1 MALTIEKMDFRK
13 TKLIYIILFLLVFMN
28 KLTTIYVFSQME
40 FLGTVIEFVQV
51 PMYGGLI
58 YIIAQKKYSL
68 KELMTFLVVGIL
80 LLIGYVV
87 SGQAAYFKGFLL
99 IIASKNIPYR
109 KILNVCRKALTF
121 VLGLGIFLFLIGISN
136 SGISRRGASGL
147 GFGHPNVTAQLIMII
162 ILLWTSEKAGKLK
175 PIHYIG
181 IELGGLI
188 TFLLTDSKTS
198 TIVILLIPLVMVF
211 SEKIM
216 SRTWYS
222 KVPKF
227 LMTYSQLLVILFTYL
242 SARFLET
249 SNMLKTLD
257 LFFTNRLFLNYY
269 VLNKFGIKLFGQNVT
284 LRDNSG
290 TIYNNIHG
298 WYNWS
303 VTCDCSYMV
312 TLLVMGLIPTVIILI
327 GYILLMKKAI
337 KRHNYMIMSVA
348 LLLAIYSFCE
358 SQMLEVY
365 SSFVYFYLIADD
377 IVLDDSKA
385 KIIMVLI
392 RLILIILLCHEKR
405 GES

>member
-1 MALTIEKMDFRK
+1 MALAIEKMNFRK

-28 KLTTIYVFSQME
+28 KLTTIYVFSQMD
-40 FLGTVIEFVQV
+40 FLGTVIDFVQV

-58 YIIAQKKYSL
+58 YIIAQKEYSL
-68 KELMTFLVVGIL
+68 KELMVFLVVGIL
-80 LLIGYVV
+80 LLIGYIV

-121 VLGLGIFLFLIGISN
+121 VLGLGVFLFVIGISN
-136 SGISRRGASGL
+136 SGLSRRGVSGL
-147 GFGHPNVTAQLIMII
+147 GFGHPNVTAQLLMII
-162 ILLWTSEKAGKLK
+162 ILLWVSEKAGKLK

-181 IELGGLI
+181 IELSGLI

-198 TIVILLIPLVMVF
+198 TIVIFSIPFVMVF

-227 LMTYSQLLVILFTYL
+227 LMTYSQLLVMLFTYL

-249 SNMLKTLD
+249 SSILKTLD
-257 LFFTNRLFLNYY
+257 LVFTNRLFLNYY
-269 VLNKFGIKLFGQNVT
+269 ALNKFGIKLFGQNVT
-284 LRDNSG
+284 LSDNSG

-298 WYNWS
+298 CYNWS
-303 VTCDCSYMV
+303 VTCDCSYMA
-312 TLLVMGLIPTVIILI
+312 TLLVMGFIPTVIILI

-377 IVLDDSKA
+377 IVLDNSK
-385 KIIMVLI
+385 V
-392 RLILIILLCHEKR
+392 
-405 GES
+405 

>member
-40 FLGTVIEFVQV
+40 FLGTAIEFVQV

-162 ILLWTSEKAGKLK
+162 ILLRTSEKAGKLK

-385 KIIMVLI
+385 KIITNNI
-392 RLILIILLCHEKR
+392 
-405 GES
+405 

>member
-1 MALTIEKMDFRK
+1 
-13 TKLIYIILFLLVFMN
+13 
-28 KLTTIYVFSQME
+28 ME
-40 FLGTVIEFVQV
+40 FLGTVIDFVQV

-58 YIIAQKKYSL
+58 YIIVQKKYSL

-121 VLGLGIFLFLIGISN
+121 VLVGDFFFFVGISN
-136 SGISRRGASGL
+136 AGISRRGASGL

-162 ILLWTSEKAGKLK
+162 ILLWASEKAGKLK
-175 PIHYIG
+175 LIHYIG

-227 LMTYSQLLVILFTYL
+227 LMTYSQLLVTLFTYL

-257 LFFTNRLFLNYY
+257 LVFTNRLFLNYY
-269 VLNKFGIKLFGQNVT
+269 VLNKFGLKLFGQNVT
-284 LRDNSG
+284 LSDNSG

-377 IVLDDSKA
+377 VVLDDSKA
-385 KIIMVLI
+385 KTITNNI
-392 RLILIILLCHEKR
+392 
-405 GES
+405 

>member
-40 FLGTVIEFVQV
+40 FLGTVIDFVQV

-58 YIIAQKKYSL
+58 YIIVQKKYSL
-68 KELMTFLVVGIL
+68 KELMAFLVIGIL
-80 LLIGYVV
+80 LLVGYVI

-109 KILNVCRKALTF
+109 RILNVCRKALTF
-121 VLGLGIFLFLIGISN
+121 VLGLGIFLFLTGISN

-147 GFGHPNVTAQLIMII
+147 GFGHPNVIAQLIMII
-162 ILLWTSEKAGKLK
+162 ILLWVSEKAGKLK
-175 PIHYIG
+175 PVHYIG

-198 TIVILLIPLVMVF
+198 TIVILLIPLVMVV

-227 LMTYSQLLVILFTYL
+227 LMTYSQLLVMLFTYL

-257 LFFTNRLFLNYY
+257 LVFTNRLFLNYY

-284 LRDNSG
+284 LSDNSG

-377 IVLDDSKA
+377 IVLDDFKA
-385 KIIMVLI
+385 KDYNQKHIMKNLVRSI
-392 RLILIILLCHEKR
+392 
-405 GES
+405 G

>member
-28 KLTTIYVFSQME
+28 KLTTIYVFSQMKY
-40 FLGTVIEFVQV
+40 LGTVIDFVQV

-58 YIIAQKKYSL
+58 YIIMQKKYSL

-121 VLGLGIFLFLIGISN
+121 VLGLGFFLFLIGISN

-162 ILLWTSEKAGKLK
+162 ILLWVSEKAGKLK

-188 TFLLTDSKTS
+188 SFLLTDSKTS
-198 TIVILLIPLVMVF
+198 TIVIFLIPFVMVF

-222 KVPKF
+222 KAPKF
-227 LMTYSQLLVILFTYL
+227 LMTYSQLLIMLFTYL

-249 SNMLKTLD
+249 SSILKTLD
-257 LFFTNRLFLNYY
+257 LVFTNRLFLNYY

-284 LRDNSG
+284 LSDNSG

-303 VTCDCSYMV
+303 VTCDSSYMV

-377 IVLDDSKA
+377 VALDDSKE
-385 KIIMVLI
+385 KIITNNI
-392 RLILIILLCHEKR
+392 
-405 GES
+405 

>member
-348 LLLAIYSFCE
+348 LLLVIYSFCE

-385 KIIMVLI
+385 KIITNNI
-392 RLILIILLCHEKR
+392 
-405 GES
+405 

>member
-40 FLGTVIEFVQV
+40 FLGTAIEFVQV

-147 GFGHPNVTAQLIMII
+147 GFGHPNVTAQLII

-385 KIIMVLI
+385 KIITNNI
-392 RLILIILLCHEKR
+392 
-405 GES
+405 

>member
-40 FLGTVIEFVQV
+40 FLGTAIEFVQV

-312 TLLVMGLIPTVIILI
+312 TLLVMGLIPT
-327 GYILLMKKAI
+327 
-337 KRHNYMIMSVA
+337 
-348 LLLAIYSFCE
+348 
-358 SQMLEVY
+358 
-365 SSFVYFYLIADD
+365 
-377 IVLDDSKA
+377 
-385 KIIMVLI
+385 
-392 RLILIILLCHEKR
+392 
-405 GES
+405 

>member
-1 MALTIEKMDFRK
+1 MTLTIEKMDFRK

-40 FLGTVIEFVQV
+40 FLGTVIDFVQV

-58 YIIAQKKYSL
+58 YIIVQKKYSL

-136 SGISRRGASGL
+136 AEILRRGASGL

-162 ILLWTSEKAGKLK
+162 ILLWASEKAGKLK
-175 PIHYIG
+175 LIHYIG

-227 LMTYSQLLVILFTYL
+227 LMTYSQLLVTLFTYL
-242 SARFLET
+242 SARFIET
-249 SNMLKTLD
+249 SNMLKMLD
-257 LFFTNRLFLNYY
+257 LVFTNRLFLNYY
-269 VLNKFGIKLFGQNVT
+269 ALNKFGIKLFGQNVT

-298 WYNWS
+298 WYNWN
-303 VTCDCSYMV
+303 VTCDSSYMV

-377 IVLDDSKA
+377 VVLDDSKA
-385 KIIMVLI
+385 KTITNNI
-392 RLILIILLCHEKR
+392 
-405 GES
+405 

>member
-1 MALTIEKMDFRK
+1 MALAIEKMNFRK

-28 KLTTIYVFSQME
+28 KLTTIYVFSQMD
-40 FLGTVIEFVQV
+40 FLGTVIDFVQV

-58 YIIAQKKYSL
+58 YIIAQKEYSL
-68 KELMTFLVVGIL
+68 KELMVFLVVGIL
-80 LLIGYVV
+80 LLIGYIV
-87 SGQAAYFKGFLL
+87 SGQAAFFKGFLL

-121 VLGLGIFLFLIGISN
+121 VLGLGVFLFVIGISN
-136 SGISRRGASGL
+136 SGLSRRGVSGL
-147 GFGHPNVTAQLIMII
+147 GFGHPNVTAQLLMII
-162 ILLWTSEKAGKLK
+162 ILLWVSEKAGKLK

-181 IELGGLI
+181 IELSGLI

-198 TIVILLIPLVMVF
+198 TIVIFSIPFVMVF

-227 LMTYSQLLVILFTYL
+227 LMTYSQLLVMLFTYL

-249 SNMLKTLD
+249 SSILKTLD
-257 LFFTNRLFLNYY
+257 LVFTNRLFLNYY
-269 VLNKFGIKLFGQNVT
+269 ALNKFGIKLFGQNVT
-284 LRDNSG
+284 LSDNSG

-298 WYNWS
+298 LYNWS
-303 VTCDCSYMV
+303 VTCDCSYMA
-312 TLLVMGLIPTVIILI
+312 TLLVMGFIPTVIILI

-377 IVLDDSKA
+377 IVLDNSK
-385 KIIMVLI
+385 V
-392 RLILIILLCHEKR
+392 
-405 GES
+405 

>member
-40 FLGTVIEFVQV
+40 FLGTVIDFVQV

-58 YIIAQKKYSL
+58 YIIVQKKYSL
-68 KELMTFLVVGIL
+68 KELMAFLVIGIL
-80 LLIGYVV
+80 LLVGYVI

-109 KILNVCRKALTF
+109 RIINVCRKALTF
-121 VLGLGIFLFLIGISN
+121 VLGLGIFLFLTGISN

-162 ILLWTSEKAGKLK
+162 ILLWVSEKAGKLK
-175 PIHYIG
+175 PVHYIG

-227 LMTYSQLLVILFTYL
+227 LMTYSQLLVMLFTYL

-257 LFFTNRLFLNYY
+257 LVFTNRLFLNYY

-284 LRDNSG
+284 LSDNSG

-377 IVLDDSKA
+377 IVLDDFKA
-385 KIIMVLI
+385 KDYNQKHIMKI
-392 RLILIILLCHEKR
+392 
-405 GES
+405 

>member
-40 FLGTVIEFVQV
+40 FLGTAIEFVQV

-385 KIIMVLI
+385 KIITNNI
-392 RLILIILLCHEKR
+392 
-405 GES
+405 

>member
-242 SARFLET
+242 S
-249 SNMLKTLD
+249 S
-257 LFFTNRLFLNYY
+257 NYY

-385 KIIMVLI
+385 KIITNNI
-392 RLILIILLCHEKR
+392 
-405 GES
+405 

>member
-1 MALTIEKMDFRK
+1 MALAIEKMNFRK

-28 KLTTIYVFSQME
+28 KLTTIYVFSQMD
-40 FLGTVIEFVQV
+40 FLGTVIDFVQV

-58 YIIAQKKYSL
+58 YIIAQKEYSL
-68 KELMTFLVVGIL
+68 KELMVFLVVGIL
-80 LLIGYVV
+80 LLIGYIV

-121 VLGLGIFLFLIGISN
+121 VLGLGVFLFVIGISN
-136 SGISRRGASGL
+136 SGLSRRGVSGL
-147 GFGHPNVTAQLIMII
+147 GFGHPNVTAQLLMII
-162 ILLWTSEKAGKLK
+162 ILLWVSEKAGKLK

-181 IELGGLI
+181 IELSGLI

-198 TIVILLIPLVMVF
+198 TIVIFSIPFVMVF

-216 SRTWYS
+216 SQTWYS

-227 LMTYSQLLVILFTYL
+227 LMTYSQLLVMLFTYL

-249 SNMLKTLD
+249 SSILKTLD
-257 LFFTNRLFLNYY
+257 LVFTNRLFLNYY
-269 VLNKFGIKLFGQNVT
+269 ALNKFGIKLFGQNVT
-284 LRDNSG
+284 LSDNSG

-303 VTCDCSYMV
+303 VTCDCSYMA
-312 TLLVMGLIPTVIILI
+312 TLLVMGFIPTVIILI

-377 IVLDDSKA
+377 IVLDNSK
-385 KIIMVLI
+385 V
-392 RLILIILLCHEKR
+392 
-405 GES
+405 

>member
-40 FLGTVIEFVQV
+40 FLGTAIEFVQV

-198 TIVILLIPLVMVF
+198 TIVILLIALVMVF

-385 KIIMVLI
+385 KIITNNI
-392 RLILIILLCHEKR
+392 
-405 GES
+405 

>member
-40 FLGTVIEFVQV
+40 FLGTVIDFVQV

-58 YIIAQKKYSL
+58 YIIVQKKYSL
-68 KELMTFLVVGIL
+68 KELMAFLVIGIL
-80 LLIGYVV
+80 LLVGYVI

-109 KILNVCRKALTF
+109 RILNVCRKALTF
-121 VLGLGIFLFLIGISN
+121 VLGLGIFLFLTGISN

-147 GFGHPNVTAQLIMII
+147 GFGHTNVTAQLIMII
-162 ILLWTSEKAGKLK
+162 ILLWVSEKAGKLK
-175 PIHYIG
+175 PVHYIG

-227 LMTYSQLLVILFTYL
+227 LMTYSQLLVMLFTYL

-257 LFFTNRLFLNYY
+257 LVFTNRLFLNYY

-284 LRDNSG
+284 LSDNSG

-377 IVLDDSKA
+377 IVLDDFKA
-385 KIIMVLI
+385 KDYNQKHIMKNLVRTI
-392 RLILIILLCHEKR
+392 
-405 GES
+405 G

>member
-1 MALTIEKMDFRK
+1 MALAIEKMNFRK

-28 KLTTIYVFSQME
+28 KLTTIYVFSQMD
-40 FLGTVIEFVQV
+40 FLGTVIDFVQV

-58 YIIAQKKYSL
+58 YIIAQKEYSL
-68 KELMTFLVVGIL
+68 KELMVFLVVGIL
-80 LLIGYVV
+80 LLIGYIV

-121 VLGLGIFLFLIGISN
+121 VLGLGVFQFVIGISN
-136 SGISRRGASGL
+136 SGLSRRGVSGL
-147 GFGHPNVTAQLIMII
+147 GFGHPNVTAQLLMII
-162 ILLWTSEKAGKLK
+162 ILLWVSEKAGKLK

-181 IELGGLI
+181 IELSGLI

-198 TIVILLIPLVMVF
+198 TIVIFSIPFVMVF

-227 LMTYSQLLVILFTYL
+227 LMTYSQLLVMLFTYL

-249 SNMLKTLD
+249 SSILKTLD
-257 LFFTNRLFLNYY
+257 LVFTNRLFLNYY
-269 VLNKFGIKLFGQNVT
+269 ALNKFGIKLFGQNVT
-284 LRDNSG
+284 LSDNSG

-303 VTCDCSYMV
+303 VTCDCSYMA
-312 TLLVMGLIPTVIILI
+312 TLLVMGFIPTVIILI

-377 IVLDDSKA
+377 IVLDNSK
-385 KIIMVLI
+385 V
-392 RLILIILLCHEKR
+392 
-405 GES
+405 

>member
-1 MALTIEKMDFRK
+1 MALAIEKMNFRK

-28 KLTTIYVFSQME
+28 KLTTIYVFSQMD
-40 FLGTVIEFVQV
+40 FLGTVIDFVQV

-58 YIIAQKKYSL
+58 YIIAQKEYSL
-68 KELMTFLVVGIL
+68 KELMVFLVVGIL
-80 LLIGYVV
+80 LLIGYIV

-121 VLGLGIFLFLIGISN
+121 VLGLGVFLFVIGISN
-136 SGISRRGASGL
+136 SGLSRRGVSGL
-147 GFGHPNVTAQLIMII
+147 GFGHPNVTAQLLMII
-162 ILLWTSEKAGKLK
+162 ILLWVSEKAGKLK

-181 IELGGLI
+181 IELSGLI

-198 TIVILLIPLVMVF
+198 TIVIFSIPFVMVF

-303 VTCDCSYMV
+303 VTCDCSYMA
-312 TLLVMGLIPTVIILI
+312 TLLVMGFIPTVIILI

-377 IVLDDSKA
+377 IVLDNSK
-385 KIIMVLI
+385 V
-392 RLILIILLCHEKR
+392 
-405 GES
+405 

>member
-1 MALTIEKMDFRK
+1 
-13 TKLIYIILFLLVFMN
+13 
-28 KLTTIYVFSQME
+28 ME
-40 FLGTVIEFVQV
+40 FLGTAIEFVQV

-385 KIIMVLI
+385 KIITNNI
-392 RLILIILLCHEKR
+392 
-405 GES
+405 

>member
-1 MALTIEKMDFRK
+1 MALAIEKMNFRK

-28 KLTTIYVFSQME
+28 KLTTIYVFSQMD
-40 FLGTVIEFVQV
+40 FLGTVIDFVQV

-58 YIIAQKKYSL
+58 YIIAQKEYSL
-68 KELMTFLVVGIL
+68 KELMVFLVVGIL
-80 LLIGYVV
+80 LLIGYIV

-121 VLGLGIFLFLIGISN
+121 VLGLGIFLFVIGISN
-136 SGISRRGASGL
+136 SGLSRRGVSGL
-147 GFGHPNVTAQLIMII
+147 GFGHPNVTAQLLMII
-162 ILLWTSEKAGKLK
+162 ILLWVSEKAGKLK

-181 IELGGLI
+181 IELSGLI

-198 TIVILLIPLVMVF
+198 TIVIFSIPFVMVF

-227 LMTYSQLLVILFTYL
+227 LMTYSQLLVMLFTYL

-249 SNMLKTLD
+249 SSILKTLD
-257 LFFTNRLFLNYY
+257 LVFTNRLFLNYY
-269 VLNKFGIKLFGQNVT
+269 ALNKFGIKLFGQNVT
-284 LRDNSG
+284 LSDNSG

-303 VTCDCSYMV
+303 VTCDCSYMA
-312 TLLVMGLIPTVIILI
+312 TLLVMGFIPTVIILI

-377 IVLDDSKA
+377 IVLDNSK
-385 KIIMVLI
+385 V
-392 RLILIILLCHEKR
+392 
-405 GES
+405 

>member
-40 FLGTVIEFVQV
+40 FLGTAIEFVQV

-290 TIYNNIHG
+290 SIYNNIHG

-385 KIIMVLI
+385 KIITNNI
-392 RLILIILLCHEKR
+392 
-405 GES
+405 

>member
-121 VLGLGIFLFLIGISN
+121 VLGLGIFIFLIGISN

-198 TIVILLIPLVMVF
+198 TIVILLIPLVIVF

-385 KIIMVLI
+385 KIITNNI
-392 RLILIILLCHEKR
+392 
-405 GES
+405 

>member
-147 GFGHPNVTAQLIMII
+147 GFGHPNVKAQLIMII

-385 KIIMVLI
+385 KIITNNI
-392 RLILIILLCHEKR
+392 
-405 GES
+405 

>member
-40 FLGTVIEFVQV
+40 FLGTVIDFVQV

-58 YIIAQKKYSL
+58 YIIVQKKYSL
-68 KELMTFLVVGIL
+68 KELMAFLVIGIL
-80 LLIGYVV
+80 LLVGYVI

-109 KILNVCRKALTF
+109 RILNVCRKALTF
-121 VLGLGIFLFLIGISN
+121 VLGLGIFLFLTGISN

-162 ILLWTSEKAGKLK
+162 ILLWVSEKAGKLK
-175 PIHYIG
+175 PVHYIG

-227 LMTYSQLLVILFTYL
+227 LMTYSQLLVMLFTYL

-257 LFFTNRLFLNYY
+257 LIFTNRLFLNYY

-284 LRDNSG
+284 LSDNSG

-377 IVLDDSKA
+377 IVLDDFKA
-385 KIIMVLI
+385 KDYNQKHIMKNLVRTI
-392 RLILIILLCHEKR
+392 
-405 GES
+405 G

>member
-1 MALTIEKMDFRK
+1 MALAIEKMNFRK

-28 KLTTIYVFSQME
+28 KLTTIYVFSQMD
-40 FLGTVIEFVQV
+40 FLGTVIDFVQV

-58 YIIAQKKYSL
+58 YIIVQKEYSL
-68 KELMTFLVVGIL
+68 KELMVFLVVGIL
-80 LLIGYVV
+80 LLIGYIV

-121 VLGLGIFLFLIGISN
+121 VLGLGVFLFVIGISN
-136 SGISRRGASGL
+136 SGLSRRGVSGL
-147 GFGHPNVTAQLIMII
+147 GFGHPNVTAQLLMII
-162 ILLWTSEKAGKLK
+162 ILLWVSEKAGKLK

-181 IELGGLI
+181 IELSGLI

-198 TIVILLIPLVMVF
+198 TIVIFSIPFVMVF

-227 LMTYSQLLVILFTYL
+227 LMTYSQLLVMLFTYL

-249 SNMLKTLD
+249 SSILKTLD
-257 LFFTNRLFLNYY
+257 LVFTNRLFLNYY
-269 VLNKFGIKLFGQNVT
+269 ALNKFGIKLFGQNVT
-284 LRDNSG
+284 LSDNSG

-303 VTCDCSYMV
+303 VTCDCSYMA
-312 TLLVMGLIPTVIILI
+312 TLLVMGFIPTVIILI

-377 IVLDDSKA
+377 IVLDNSK
-385 KIIMVLI
+385 V
-392 RLILIILLCHEKR
+392 
-405 GES
+405 

>member
-13 TKLIYIILFLLVFMN
+13 TKLIYIVLFLLVFMN

-40 FLGTVIEFVQV
+40 FLGTVIDFVQV

-58 YIIAQKKYSL
+58 YIIVQKKYSL

-136 SGISRRGASGL
+136 AEILRRGASGL

-162 ILLWTSEKAGKLK
+162 ILLWASEKAGKLK
-175 PIHYIG
+175 LIHYIG

-227 LMTYSQLLVILFTYL
+227 LMTYSQLLVTLFTYL
-242 SARFLET
+242 SARFIET
-249 SNMLKTLD
+249 SNMLKMLD
-257 LFFTNRLFLNYY
+257 LVFTNRLFLNYY
-269 VLNKFGIKLFGQNVT
+269 ALNKFGIKLFGQNVT

-298 WYNWS
+298 WYNWN
-303 VTCDCSYMV
+303 VTCDSSYMV

-377 IVLDDSKA
+377 VVLDDSKA
-385 KIIMVLI
+385 KTITNNI
-392 RLILIILLCHEKR
+392 
-405 GES
+405 

>member
-1 MALTIEKMDFRK
+1 MALAIEKMNFRK

-28 KLTTIYVFSQME
+28 KLTTIYVFSQMD
-40 FLGTVIEFVQV
+40 FLGTVIDFVQV

-68 KELMTFLVVGIL
+68 KELMAFLVVGIL
-80 LLIGYVV
+80 LLIGYIV

-99 IIASKNIPYR
+99 VIASKNIPYR

-121 VLGLGIFLFLIGISN
+121 VLGLGVFLFVIGISN
-136 SGISRRGASGL
+136 SGLSRRGVSGL
-147 GFGHPNVTAQLIMII
+147 GFGHPNVTAQLLMII
-162 ILLWTSEKAGKLK
+162 ILLWVSEKAGKLK

-181 IELGGLI
+181 IELSGLI

-198 TIVILLIPLVMVF
+198 TIVIFSIPFVMVF

-216 SRTWYS
+216 SLTWYS
-222 KVPKF
+222 KAPKF
-227 LMTYSQLLVILFTYL
+227 LMTYSQLLVMLFTYL

-249 SNMLKTLD
+249 SSILKTLD
-257 LFFTNRLFLNYY
+257 LVITNRLFLHYY
-269 VLNKFGIKLFGQNVT
+269 ALNKFGIKLFGQNVT
-284 LRDNSG
+284 LSDNSG

-303 VTCDCSYMV
+303 VTCDCSYMA
-312 TLLVMGLIPTVIILI
+312 TLLVMGFIPTVIILI

-377 IVLDDSKA
+377 IVLDNSK
-385 KIIMVLI
+385 V
-392 RLILIILLCHEKR
+392 
-405 GES
+405 

>member
-1 MALTIEKMDFRK
+1 MYFRHALAIEKMNFRK

-28 KLTTIYVFSQME
+28 KLTTIYVFSQMD
-40 FLGTVIEFVQV
+40 FLGTVIDFVQV

-58 YIIAQKKYSL
+58 YIIAQKEYSL
-68 KELMTFLVVGIL
+68 KELMVFLVVGIL
-80 LLIGYVV
+80 LLIGYIV

-121 VLGLGIFLFLIGISN
+121 VLGLGVFLFVIGISN
-136 SGISRRGASGL
+136 SGLSRRGVSGL
-147 GFGHPNVTAQLIMII
+147 GFGHPNVTAQLLMII
-162 ILLWTSEKAGKLK
+162 ILLWVSEKAGKLK

-181 IELGGLI
+181 IELSGLI

-198 TIVILLIPLVMVF
+198 TIVIFSIPFVMVF

-227 LMTYSQLLVILFTYL
+227 LMTYSQLLVMLFTYL

-249 SNMLKTLD
+249 SSILKTLD
-257 LFFTNRLFLNYY
+257 LVFTNRLFLNYY
-269 VLNKFGIKLFGQNVT
+269 ALNKFGIKLFGQNVT
-284 LRDNSG
+284 LSDNSG

-303 VTCDCSYMV
+303 VTCDCSYMA
-312 TLLVMGLIPTVIILI
+312 TLLVMGFIPTVIILI

-377 IVLDDSKA
+377 IVLDNSK
-385 KIIMVLI
+385 V
-392 RLILIILLCHEKR
+392 
-405 GES
+405 

>member
-1 MALTIEKMDFRK
+1 MALTIEKRDFRK

-40 FLGTVIEFVQV
+40 FLGTAIEFVQV

-385 KIIMVLI
+385 KIITNNI
-392 RLILIILLCHEKR
+392 
-405 GES
+405 

>member
-40 FLGTVIEFVQV
+40 FLGTAIEFVQV

-136 SGISRRGASGL
+136 SGISRRGASDL

-385 KIIMVLI
+385 KIITNNI
-392 RLILIILLCHEKR
+392 
-405 GES
+405 

>member
-1 MALTIEKMDFRK
+1 MALAIEKMNFRK

-28 KLTTIYVFSQME
+28 KLTTIYVFSQMD
-40 FLGTVIEFVQV
+40 FLGTVIDFVQV

-58 YIIAQKKYSL
+58 YIIAQKEYSL
-68 KELMTFLVVGIL
+68 KELMVFLVVGIL
-80 LLIGYVV
+80 LLIGYIV

-121 VLGLGIFLFLIGISN
+121 VLGLGVFLFVIGISN
-136 SGISRRGASGL
+136 SGLSRRGVSGL
-147 GFGHPNVTAQLIMII
+147 GFGHPNVTAQLLMII
-162 ILLWTSEKAGKLK
+162 ILLWVSEKAGKLK

-298 WYNWS
+298 WYIWS
-303 VTCDCSYMV
+303 VTCDCSYMA
-312 TLLVMGLIPTVIILI
+312 TLLVMGFIPTVIILI

-377 IVLDDSKA
+377 IVLDNSK
-385 KIIMVLI
+385 V
-392 RLILIILLCHEKR
+392 
-405 GES
+405 

>member
-28 KLTTIYVFSQME
+28 KLTTIYVFSRME

-385 KIIMVLI
+385 KIITNNI
-392 RLILIILLCHEKR
+392 
-405 GES
+405 

>member
-40 FLGTVIEFVQV
+40 FLGTVIDFVQV

-58 YIIAQKKYSL
+58 YIIVQKKYSL

-136 SGISRRGASGL
+136 AEILRRGASGL

-162 ILLWTSEKAGKLK
+162 ILLWASEKAGKLK
-175 PIHYIG
+175 LIHYIG

-227 LMTYSQLLVILFTYL
+227 LVTYSQLLVTLFTYL
-242 SARFLET
+242 SARFIET
-249 SNMLKTLD
+249 SNMLKMLD
-257 LFFTNRLFLNYY
+257 LVFTNRLFLNYY
-269 VLNKFGIKLFGQNVT
+269 ALNKFGIKLFGQNVT

-298 WYNWS
+298 WYNWN
-303 VTCDCSYMV
+303 VTCDSSYMV

-377 IVLDDSKA
+377 VVLDDSKA
-385 KIIMVLI
+385 KTITNNI
-392 RLILIILLCHEKR
+392 
-405 GES
+405 